1 MLRALEQASH
11 IVCFQIC
18 RFQDATAVD
27 RTAFDY
33 GNLRAYL
40 PCFTDSRLSV
50 ARIPYQIA
58 ALVNYS
64 GNARAGHYNCVVAF
78 LDKYGDSKW
87 LFYDDN
93 CKPVVRTILPE
104 WFLYD
109 VTHVWMIRL

>member
-1 MLRALEQASH
+1 MYWTNGTTQMECYGPLSKHH
-11 IVCFQIC
+11 ILSAFRFVVFKMQPLLIVRLLIMEIC
-18 RFQDATAVD
+18 
-27 RTAFDY
+27 
-33 GNLRAYL
+33 AYL

-64 GNARAGHYNCVVAF
+64 GN
-78 LDKYGDSKW
+78 
-87 LFYDDN
+87 DDN
-93 CKPVVRTILPE
+93 CKPVVWTILPE